1 MHFNKSS
8 QFVVP
13 APSTAARR
21 DRELVPIQVIGPPAR
36 VRVVG
41 PACVAGLLRLGKDL
55 YGYQS
60 SRASRRVERLIDR
73 EGDGSRKFAEYSSTE
88 TTSLHLLGMVFW
100 NVKSG
105 KHVIGRCRV
114 GRGCARLRA
123 LPGRFT
129 ARSIAC
135 LRVCPHILGP
145 ASSLHA
151 LHKPRA
157 AAAPAS
163 RCEVERVRPRC
174 PNAAAAQAC
183 GDGALVV
190 KTTRRACAVR
200 RKHAAAQTAAPRRI
214 LRAGDAAAAAR
225 RVLQHVIE
233 ARRASL
239 HFGALV
245 ASRPLRATPGN
256 TFPQTDR

>member
-1 MHFNKSS
+1 MHFNKSL

-36 VRVVG
+36 VRIVG

-55 YGYQS
+55 YGHQS

-88 TTSLHLLGMVFW
+88 ATSLHLLGMVFW

-123 LPGRFT
+123 LPGRFA

-135 LRVCPHILGP
+135 LRVCPRILGP
-145 ASSLHA
+145 ACSLHA
-151 LHKPRA
+151 LHTSREPLQRRLRGVKLKGSARAAQMRRRRGRVKTARSSSRRRAARALCAASTLLLRQQPLDEFCARAMLPRPRA
-157 AAAPAS
+157 ACCS
-163 RCEVERVRPRC
+163 
-174 PNAAAAQAC
+174 
-183 GDGALVV
+183 
-190 KTTRRACAVR
+190 T
-200 RKHAAAQTAAPRRI
+200 
-214 LRAGDAAAAAR
+214 
-225 RVLQHVIE
+225 
-233 ARRASL
+233 
-239 HFGALV
+239 
-245 ASRPLRATPGN
+245 
-256 TFPQTDR
+256 

>member
-1 MHFNKSS
+1 M
-8 QFVVP
+8 
-13 APSTAARR
+13 AR
-21 DRELVPIQVIGPPAR
+21 
-36 VRVVG
+36 
-41 PACVAGLLRLGKDL
+41 ACTDISLRA
-55 YGYQS
+55 
-60 SRASRRVERLIDR
+60 ASRRVERLIDR

-88 TTSLHLLGMVFW
+88 ATSLHLLGMVFW

-123 LPGRFT
+123 LPGRFA

-135 LRVCPHILGP
+135 LRVCPRILGS
-145 ASSLHA
+145 ACSLHA

-163 RCEVERVRPRC
+163 RCEVERVGSRC

-183 GDGALVV
+183 DDGALVV
-190 KTTRRACAVR
+190 KTMRRACAVR

-233 ARRASL
+233 ARRAFL
-239 HFGALV
+239 HLGALV
-245 ASRPLRATPGN
+245 ASRPLRAAPQP
-256 TFPQTDR
+256 FPQTEGGPDEKSESKNNRNASAHASPASWDS

>member
-1 MHFNKSS
+1 MYESWAQRALQDCFASAS
-8 QFVVP
+8 
-13 APSTAARR
+13 
-21 DRELVPIQVIGPPAR
+21 
-36 VRVVG
+36 
-41 PACVAGLLRLGKDL
+41 L
-55 YGYQS
+55 YGHQS
-60 SRASRRVERLIDR
+60 SRGFEARRAVDR
-73 EGDGSRKFAEYSSTE
+73 PRRRWIAQFAESSSTGA
-88 TTSLHLLGMVFW
+88 TSLHLLGMVFW

-123 LPGRFT
+123 LPGRFA

-135 LRVCPHILGP
+135 LRVCPRILGS
-145 ASSLHA
+145 ACSLHA

-163 RCEVERVRPRC
+163 RCEVERARSRC

-183 GDGALVV
+183 DDGALVV

-233 ARRASL
+233 ARRAFL

-245 ASRPLRATPGN
+245 ASRPLRAAPRCALSPNGRRTG
-256 TFPQTDR
+256 